1 MLCATIFQYKYLTSK
16 CIYMKSRI
24 ALSLLVFGLQF
35 SCEKPNEDS
44 FFENP
49 ELQTADAKAFISNN
63 NEFALNFFR
72 SIAEKETK
80 ENYMVSPI
88 SLSMALGM
96 VHNGA
101 EGETKTAFDGL
112 LGKGTPLTEINNF
125 NALLIESLTTHS
137 NETSFDLANAIWIQ
151 KEFPVE
157 EEFVET
163 NKTFYKSQVANIDF
177 TDKNAVK
184 EVNDW
189 AERNTRGKIK
199 EVVKNF
205 DSSTRLFLANAIYF
219 NSKWKYRFNANKTEQ
234 TPFYISETNS
244 KEVPMMNIKAEVS
257 STGNDLF
264 SSIVLP
270 YEGER
275 FEMVILLP
283 KYGIT
288 TNTVAE
294 SLNLKDWNN
303 LFAQNQVSELQ
314 ISIPRF
320 KLEYE
325 NKLEDEL
332 EELGLGIAFTDNAD
346 FSNINKTEGLQISDV
361 FQKTFIEV
369 NEEGTEAAAVTGVTV
384 VTTSASPSFYVNRPF
399 LYVIREKFT
408 GTICFMGRVGNP
420 SSNQ

>member
-1 MLCATIFQYKYLTSK
+1 MRNYFPIQVSHSK

-63 NEFALNFFR
+63 NGFALNFFR

-101 EGETKTAFDGL
+101 AGETKTAFDGL

-125 NALLIESLTTHS
+125 NALLIKSLTTHS

-163 NKTFYKSQVANIDF
+163 NKTFYKSQVTNIDF

-189 AERNTRGKIK
+189 VERNTRGKIK

-420 SSNQ
+420 SSDE